1 MIVQFPNRA
10 ERERD
15 EILLAVMASLEE
27 AGIRVIAEN
36 LLDQFIAPVSE
47 GERRAFNMIAGIE

>member
-1 MIVQFPNRA
+1 MVIQFPNRA

-15 EILLAVMASLEE
+15 EILLAVMADLEA

-36 LLDQFIAPVSE
+36 LLEQFIMPVTD
-47 GERRAFNMIAGIE
+47 GERRAFGLIAGIE